1 MAKERNFA
9 FKFGGKGQIDIY
21 HDGRV
26 NVKYFN
32 VFAKHDPDNY
42 FSSEDEQGWTGGK
55 VQDYN
60 EIFGSYLK
68 SDETSYFYPLI
79 SNYTSDIQYGA
90 LAYNGVAPVNQTL
103 SQCYSI
109 YRREYEVYMVPGI
122 KKYGYLFKDNFY
134 EDPNYTKVLPKMKGV
149 YYIDI
154 NTEYYYLYDIDTDS
168 YVLTESHRIYKGE
181 WEPVAVSTKL
191 ASLYDYNVVN
201 NKTYQY
207 IIYPNDEEFGLS
219 DNSLQVSTQ
228 KFANSDAPYKVWQ
241 PDNQNVGQG
250 KLISGSIETSSFLGE
265 PVSVNWNEWSI
276 CELIPEPFSQNI
288 PLIKKAYTVNQDQIW
303 RFRFSLK
310 TGEQK
315 QNIGRSDFQ
324 TLGQF
329 PKMGYGNQNYASGDV
344 SALLGSEIVLGTK
357 DRYIERTKASRLSP
371 LSTNEKAEMLAQ
383 WKKFVSSNN
392 PKLLKDIKGQSWI
405 VQIVSSGSNTENF
418 FNGNPDTIN
427 FQWKQIEDTKNVI
440 IYSELGDLPQEN
452 KKIGTL
458 PYEPLFGKR

>member
-1 MAKERNFA
+1 MAKARNFA
-9 FKFGGKGQIDIY
+9 FKFGGEGKIDVY

-32 VFAKHDPDNY
+32 VFGKYNPDEY
-42 FSSEDEQGWTGGK
+42 FSSEDGQGWTGGK
-55 VQDYN
+55 VQNYD
-60 EIFGSYLK
+60 EIFNKYLK
-68 SDETSYFYPLI
+68 DDSIFYFYPLI
-79 SNYTSDIQYGA
+79 SNYTSDTQYGT
-90 LAYNGVAPVNQTL
+90 LAYNGVAPINQTL
-103 SQCYSI
+103 LQYYSI
-109 YRREYEVYMVPGI
+109 YRREYEVYIVPGA
-122 KKYGYLFKDNFY
+122 KKYGYLIGDNFY
-134 EDPNYTKVLPKMKGV
+134 EDPYRDKLIPKMKDV
-149 YYIDI
+149 YYVDID
-154 NTEYYYLYDIDTDS
+154 TGLYYLYNSDTDS
-168 YVLTESHRIYKGE
+168 YTITESSRVYKGE
-181 WEPVAVSTKL
+181 WEPVAVSTNL

-207 IIYPNDEEFGLS
+207 IIYPNDEEFNLN

-228 KFANSDAPYKVWQ
+228 KFANSEAPYKVWQ
-241 PDNQNVGQG
+241 PDRELSGQG
-250 KLISGSIETSSFLGE
+250 KLIPGSISTSSTLGA
-265 PVSVNWNEWSI
+265 PVTVNWNEWSI
-276 CELIPEPFSQNI
+276 CELIPEPVSQNI

-405 VQIVSSGSNTENF
+405 VQIVSSGNTTENF

-458 PYEPLFGKR
+458 PYEPLFGKK